1 VSSTAVTLTFAR
13 RSRDEGTSPEGANI
27 LVTGLLLAW
36 AVMFARVVAIVAFVH
51 RPLVPDLFAPFIAMS
66 VACLAIAGVAYW
78 LARGNTGAG
87 GIEVPLRNPFS
98 LRSAIN
104 FAMVF
109 AVVLL
114 AVEIMR
120 TQSSPESL
128 YAVAGLAG
136 MTDVDAITLSMATFA
151 RNGGAAPTAV
161 TAITLAALSNT
172 LVKTGLAFFLGS
184 AAFRWRV
191 GGAALLVVA
200 AAGLARLAG

>member
-1 VSSTAVTLTFAR
+1 
-13 RSRDEGTSPEGANI
+13 
-27 LVTGLLLAW
+27 VTGLLLAW
-36 AVMFARVVAIVAFVH
+36 AVMFARVVAIAAFVH
-51 RPLVPDLFAPFIAMS
+51 RPLVPDLAAPFTAMS
-66 VACLAIAGVAYW
+66 VACVGIAGVAYW
-78 LARGNTGAG
+78 LTRGDTEAG

-120 TQSSPESL
+120 TRASAESL
-128 YAVAGLAG
+128 YAVAALAG

-161 TAITLAALSNT
+161 TAIMLAAISNT

-184 AAFRWRV
+184 AAFRLRV
-191 GGAALLVVA
+191 GGAALVVVA
-200 AAGLARLAG
+200 AAGLARLAW